1 MRAELPRRYCGR
13 EFSAAD
19 LAQIREL
26 LQIQPAL
33 GRVALS
39 RRVCQDLGWLNGL
52 GQPKEMS
59 CRVALL
65 RMEKDGLI
73 QCPEPL
79 GHHRR
84 GQRRLELSAASDP
97 RAPVLE
103 WAQALRPLVFQG
115 VRGRGRKDSQLWNQL
130 IQRYHYLGYCPL
142 SGAQMRYLVW
152 SGDGRLLAALGFGA
166 SAWQVKARDQYIGWN
181 DRQRRAGLHRIVNNA
196 RFLILPWVKSSGLA
210 SRILSAMAKPLLSD
224 WSLHYGYEPVL
235 LESFVEI
242 PRFTGISYQAANWI
256 RLGQTQGRGKLEQQH
271 CQTSPVKEIWV
282 YPLHADFREL
292 LCSQS

>member
-1 MRAELPRRYCGR
+1 
-13 EFSAAD
+13 
-19 LAQIREL
+19 
-26 LQIQPAL
+26 
-33 GRVALS
+33 
-39 RRVCQDLGWLNGL
+39 
-52 GQPKEMS
+52 
-59 CRVALL
+59 
-65 RMEKDGLI
+65 
-73 QCPEPL
+73 
-79 GHHRR
+79 
-84 GQRRLELSAASDP
+84 
-97 RAPVLE
+97 VLE
-103 WAQALRPLVFQG
+103 GAQALQPLVFQG
-115 VRGRGRKDSQLWNQL
+115 VRGRGKDSQLWNQF

-166 SAWQVKARDQYIGWN
+166 SAWQVRARDQYIGWN

-210 SRILSAMAKPLLSD
+210 SRILSAMAKPLLRD

-242 PRFTGISYQAANWI
+242 PRFTANSYQAANWL

-271 CQTSPVKEIWV
+271 CQISPTKEVWV
-282 YPLHADFREL
+282 YPLHTDFREL